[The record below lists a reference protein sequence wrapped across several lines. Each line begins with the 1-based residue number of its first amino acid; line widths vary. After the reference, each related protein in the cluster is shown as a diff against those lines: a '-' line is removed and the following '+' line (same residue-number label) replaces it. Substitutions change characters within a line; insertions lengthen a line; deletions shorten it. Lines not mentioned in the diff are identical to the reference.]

1 MSAAV
6 SRRTNEATYTIH
18 QARLGSTEFKVI
30 RPARP
35 LVHAVLID
43 RDRHLDTYLDQDAVE
58 ARCLFTAL
66 AGPPADAGEPWPL
79 PRAVRRRHTGA

>member
-1 MSAAV
+1 MKLPI
-6 SRRTNEATYTIH
+6 TIH

-43 RDRHLDTYLDQDAVE
+43 HDRHLDTYLDQDA
-58 ARCLFTAL
+58 AHRIGGL
-66 AGPPADAGEPWPL
+66 
-79 PRAVRRRHTGA
+79 